1 MELYIA
7 YEHDREMVTHARV
20 EIGRLK
26 KKNWRYEAS
35 CVMLNWTRQQQFLVC
50 AIQSQA
56 QTGFAS
62 CNKNMVI

>member
-26 KKNWRYEAS
+26 KK
-35 CVMLNWTRQQQFLVC
+35 VGGMKQV
-50 AIQSQA
+50 
-56 QTGFAS
+56 
-62 CNKNMVI
+62 V